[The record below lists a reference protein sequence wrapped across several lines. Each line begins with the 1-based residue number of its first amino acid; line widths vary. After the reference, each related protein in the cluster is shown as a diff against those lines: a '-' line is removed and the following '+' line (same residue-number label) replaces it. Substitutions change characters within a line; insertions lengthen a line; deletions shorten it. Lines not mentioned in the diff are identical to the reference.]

1 MAESTAK
8 ARIGSPGKS
17 FWKKSGNKVPG
28 SVKPVYGAQHPPLMH
43 NDLTSSPNKGPAPRT
58 APKGKK
64 VTSFDEFNTK
74 TSDAWDE
81 SDPWDAAEPEE
92 IVPTAKGTVPPR
104 VERREERSQ
113 SGRGLRS
120 ASRGS
125 GRHSSGVGGSGTT
138 ATLPDRDTIRLQK
151 FEKLLAGPNTDLEEL
166 KKLAWGGIPG
176 IVRSTTWKLL
186 CGYLPA
192 NVERRHSTLDRKR
205 QEYERFLAQYYK
217 TRLDSQHE
225 QTFRQISI
233 DVPRMIPSLSLM
245 NQTAVQETFERV
257 LYIWAM
263 RHPASGYVQGIN
275 DLLTPFFIVFL
286 KEHIGPSE
294 NLDKVDVS
302 SLARETL
309 AAVEADSY
317 WCMSHLLDGIQD
329 NYTFAQP
336 GIQTKVNG
344 MREVVN
350 RVDASLHRHLAENSV
365 EYLQFSF
372 RWFNNILM
380 RELPLRCVIRLW
392 DTYHAE
398 ANGFG
403 NFHLYVC
410 SAFLVRFS
418 KSLLQEKDFQGIMTF
433 LQNLPTSRWGD
444 DEISVLLSEAYQL
457 KYMFADAPSHLQS
470 TTTT

>member
-1 MAESTAK
+1 MRWCTELIRIHVVLSFQARRSFVPMAESTAK

-28 SVKPVYGAQHPPLMH
+28 RSRRKNPYKQTGIFSFFRSVKPVYGAQHPPLMH

-151 FEKLLAGPNTDLEEL
+151 FEKLLAGPNTDLGAATDCLMCIYFRRVFLEEL

-186 CGYLPA
+186 C
-192 NVERRHSTLDRKR
+192 V
-205 QEYERFLAQYYK
+205 
-217 TRLDSQHE
+217 
-225 QTFRQISI
+225 
-233 DVPRMIPSLSLM
+233 
-245 NQTAVQETFERV
+245 
-257 LYIWAM
+257 
-263 RHPASGYVQGIN
+263 GIG
-275 DLLTPFFIVFL
+275 
-286 KEHIGPSE
+286 KE
-294 NLDKVDVS
+294 
-302 SLARETL
+302 
-309 AAVEADSY
+309 
-317 WCMSHLLDGIQD
+317 
-329 NYTFAQP
+329 
-336 GIQTKVNG
+336 
-344 MREVVN
+344 
-350 RVDASLHRHLAENSV
+350 
-365 EYLQFSF
+365 
-372 RWFNNILM
+372 
-380 RELPLRCVIRLW
+380 
-392 DTYHAE
+392 
-398 ANGFG
+398 
-403 NFHLYVC
+403 
-410 SAFLVRFS
+410 
-418 KSLLQEKDFQGIMTF
+418 
-433 LQNLPTSRWGD
+433 
-444 DEISVLLSEAYQL
+444 
-457 KYMFADAPSHLQS
+457 
-470 TTTT
+470 